1 MSGKSIQKTK
11 WNAEED
17 SHLIRLVNELGEG
30 NWSPI
35 ARALNV
41 VLGTLDCS
49 QARTG
54 KQCRERWSHHL
65 KPDLK
70 KGDWDAQ
77 EEAWLVSLHQDLGNK
92 WADIARNIEGRSENS
107 VKNHWNAVHRR
118 CCKPN
123 AQQEALSSPLLAY
136 LLMLNLPPAKPK
148 SGKVQASQARGQ
160 GRDKGREASTSPSQL
175 ELPGLGHSEPS
186 GEGEGAVGEGEGA
199 YPFGDDCLEPAVRE
213 REREGGTRAREA
225 SITTTGP
232 SKRTARSS
240 PRNPVD
246 PQELPTSHAQHC
258 HPPRLSCGGA
268 PYPPAGL
275 PSPLHPLPAMLAHWA
290 RPASS
295 SGSDASGGSSGTG
308 SGGATHPHPLSVA
321 GGVRASPHAQAVLT
335 GRQPLGSSS
344 QMCSAGG
351 HQEAVTLMCPEPDD
365 ITSLSQLSSH
375 IHAHQHQQH
384 QQQHQHQQQRA
395 SLGAAPNPAWPA
407 GPNTYSLSATR
418 LHTHL
423 LLPEDRQQQQ
433 QQQPSPLPPLQP
445 SPGYSQDGGKSS
457 LPLSPG
463 LYAHGSPGLAQQPGE
478 VILLPQQRAHATP
491 LTQARASYASAAH
504 ASGCMPEPLAP
515 LNSTELLMCL
525 FDTSSS
531 ELLEHVAYSLP
542 HKHPAATTTATPPAA
557 AAGCPTAP
565 ATAVQPQPPAQQ
577 WRQGQGPGPQARA
590 GHGSSAPG
598 GRQATFPQL
607 GLASIPACTPPSD
620 QRPAAPTLEGLMCS
634 TAPPGPRPAPPP
646 PSTQQ
651 LQPADDPGLAG
662 LRPVHVK
669 AAAAAAV
676 HGIRPGEGPLAEG
689 LLEELLGSPTA
700 LLCPVNRLL
709 SQDVQLWWS
718 GPGEEGQ
725 LGAGAPH
732 AQVAGGERGAAGG
745 PGPAGGLWDP
755 PLAPYPCPSPL
766 PRGSGGEG
774 GSEGRG
780 GQGDTAGGGG
790 SSSTVGQPEGRLD
803 PTPGGGGGGEGGG
816 LVAGGDDSGM
826 GPCRS
831 GEWGERAS
839 KARRSE
845 PGSVGV
851 AGCKHRL
858 EEGQEGGGAVRKVGE
873 AEAATMVV
881 CAWVEQN
888 KGSSGGSE
896 GKLDGGQAGS
906 LLPPSANQ
914 CVAGGEDS
922 SGATEVC
929 LSVQHM
935 RLGPQQQGV
944 PWAVGGSLPR
954 QESGSQPLPT
964 AFRSTTLL
972 TQQSQGLGQGQG
984 QAWQRQPSLQ
994 SVLPDTPLAGLAPM
1008 QNVFAWP
1015 PALGR
1020 GARPDRHPSLG
1031 QGELHDGIMMS
1042 FSHTV
1047 MDSFLESMEHAGGDP
1062 MHTSLMQSGDFLM
1075 ASNASKYGYPTAMC
1089 TEGTWA

>member
-1 MSGKSIQKTK
+1 
-11 WNAEED
+11 
-17 SHLIRLVNELGEG
+17 
-30 NWSPI
+30 
-35 ARALNV
+35 
-41 VLGTLDCS
+41 
-49 QARTG
+49 
-54 KQCRERWSHHL
+54 
-65 KPDLK
+65 
-70 KGDWDAQ
+70 
-77 EEAWLVSLHQDLGNK
+77 
-92 WADIARNIEGRSENS
+92 
-107 VKNHWNAVHRR
+107 
-118 CCKPN
+118 
-123 AQQEALSSPLLAY
+123 
-136 LLMLNLPPAKPK
+136 MLNLPPAKPK

-275 PSPLHPLPAMLAHWA
+275 PSPLHPLPAMLSQWA

-308 SGGATHPHPLSVA
+308 SGGATHPHPLSAA

-335 GRQPLGSSS
+335 GRQLLGSSS
-344 QMCSAGG
+344 PQMCSAGG
-351 HQEAVTLMCPEPDD
+351 QQEAVTLMCPEPDD

-384 QQQHQHQQQRA
+384 QHQQQHQQQRA
-395 SLGAAPNPAWPA
+395 SLGATPNPAWPA
-407 GPNTYSLSATR
+407 GPNTYSLSA
-418 LHTHL
+418 
-423 LLPEDRQQQQ
+423 
-433 QQQPSPLPPLQP
+433 
-445 SPGYSQDGGKSS
+445 
-457 LPLSPG
+457 
-463 LYAHGSPGLAQQPGE
+463 
-478 VILLPQQRAHATP
+478 
-491 LTQARASYASAAH
+491 
-504 ASGCMPEPLAP
+504 
-515 LNSTELLMCL
+515 
-525 FDTSSS
+525 
-531 ELLEHVAYSLP
+531 
-542 HKHPAATTTATPPAA
+542 
-557 AAGCPTAP
+557 
-565 ATAVQPQPPAQQ
+565 
-577 WRQGQGPGPQARA
+577 
-590 GHGSSAPG
+590 
-598 GRQATFPQL
+598 
-607 GLASIPACTPPSD
+607 
-620 QRPAAPTLEGLMCS
+620 
-634 TAPPGPRPAPPP
+634 
-646 PSTQQ
+646 
-651 LQPADDPGLAG
+651 
-662 LRPVHVK
+662 
-669 AAAAAAV
+669 
-676 HGIRPGEGPLAEG
+676 
-689 LLEELLGSPTA
+689 
-700 LLCPVNRLL
+700 
-709 SQDVQLWWS
+709 
-718 GPGEEGQ
+718 
-725 LGAGAPH
+725 
-732 AQVAGGERGAAGG
+732 
-745 PGPAGGLWDP
+745 
-755 PLAPYPCPSPL
+755 
-766 PRGSGGEG
+766 
-774 GSEGRG
+774 
-780 GQGDTAGGGG
+780 
-790 SSSTVGQPEGRLD
+790 
-803 PTPGGGGGGEGGG
+803 
-816 LVAGGDDSGM
+816 
-826 GPCRS
+826 
-831 GEWGERAS
+831 
-839 KARRSE
+839 RRSE
-845 PGSVGV
+845 PGSVGMV
-851 AGCKHRL
+851 GCKHRL

-873 AEAATMVV
+873 AEAAAMAV

-888 KGSSGGSE
+888 KGSSGGSK

-906 LLPPSANQ
+906 LLAPSAHQ

-944 PWAVGGSLPR
+944 GPQQQGVPWAVCGSLPR

-1075 ASNASKYGYPTAMC
+1075 TSNASKYGYPTAMC